1 MLGVIRKFNPSC
13 SDLYF
18 SEKWFFF
25 FLLFLFSY
33 LCGVQQDKHQG
44 GENRL
49 PLDCYFEDSVRY
61 RHLYMQGNQSN

>member
-1 MLGVIRKFNPSC
+1 MLGVTRKFNPSC
-13 SDLYF
+13 SDLFF

-25 FLLFLFSY
+25 FLLFLFYY

-49 PLDCYFEDSVRY
+49 PLDGYFEDSVRY
-61 RHLYMQGNQSN
+61 RRLNMQGNQSN